1 MDLLIIGGTR
11 FVGRHLVEAAQA
23 RGDHI
28 TLFNRGQS
36 ASRSSPLPSG
46 VTLLRGDRQG
56 DLSALAGGRWDAVID
71 TCAYLPADA
80 DRMARHLAHRVSHCA
95 LISSVSAYASA
106 ARPNAENAAL
116 GRIDDPETTVVDG
129 PPTARSRPCAR
140 RPWSS
145 RSAPAAAC

>member
-11 FVGRHLVEAAQA
+11 FVGRHLVEAALA
-23 RGDHI
+23 SGDRV

-36 ASRSSPLPSG
+36 ASPLVSQPAG

-56 DLSALAGGRWDAVID
+56 DLSALAEGRWDAVID

-80 DRMARHLAHRVSHCA
+80 DRMASYLANRVGRYA

-106 ARPNAENAAL
+106 ALPNTEDAAL
-116 GRIDDPETTVVDG
+116 GQIDDADTTWWTAA
-129 PPTARSRPCAR
+129 PTARSKPCAR
-140 RPWSS
+140 QPWSS
-145 RSAPAAAC
+145 TWARPAAC